1 MTETEQEWTVL
12 AGVTEHLPSALL
24 VLLFQVQTNL
34 IILRADLRSNPTTN
48 VFNTRNIQVFQCSN
62 FPFFD
67 IRTKTTYIEYRINI
81 DMVPTYIIYSRPSLT
96 LLSSLI
102 TLRINKKN

>member
-34 IILRADLRSNPTTN
+34 IILRAELRPT
-48 VFNTRNIQVFQCSN
+48 QQ
-62 FPFFD
+62 
-67 IRTKTTYIEYRINI
+67 
-81 DMVPTYIIYSRPSLT
+81 MSLT
-96 LLSSLI
+96 LEISKSFNVAIFHFLTSELKLH
-102 TLRINKKN
+102 T